1 MIIGI
6 DANEANVTNKVGIGQ
21 YAFHIL
27 TNIEKLDKKNQYI
40 IYLKHKPSKD
50 LPKKRPNWQYKI
62 IGPKKFWT
70 RLALPLNLLLSKP
83 KPDVFLSLSHYS
95 PLLSPCPTIP
105 AIMDL
110 GYLKYPEL
118 FTKKDLHQLTR
129 WTEQSIKKASH
140 IITISKFTKNEI
152 IKTYKINPT
161 KITIAPPAANP
172 PQKIINSKKTLSKFK
187 ISLPYFLCIGT
198 LKPSKNI
205 PFLIKSFAQF
215 SKKFPQYNLV
225 IAGKKG
231 WLFDDIF
238 STVQKQKMED
248 KIIFT
253 DFVTETEKWHLY
265 YKSFAVVIPSL
276 YEGFGI
282 PALEAIAYGKP
293 VIASNTSSLPE
304 VVGDSGILID
314 PTNINSL
321 VKALT
326 KVATQKNSPT
336 IKKFSW
342 AKSAQTIIGLF
353 QDINNTKYSAK
364 QTIEPLV
371 KGLFQKHGTNW

>member
-27 TNIEKLDKKNQYI
+27 TNIEKLDKKNQYT
-40 IYLKHKPSKD
+40 IYLKNKPRKD
-50 LPKKRPNWQYKI
+50 LPKPRQNWQYKI
-62 IGPKKFWT
+62 LGPSKLWT
-70 RLALPLNLLLSKP
+70 RLALPLNLFLSNP
-83 KPDVFLSLSHYS
+83 KPDVFLSLGHYS
-95 PLLSPCPTIP
+95 PLISPCPTIP
-105 AIMDL
+105 VITDL
-110 GYLKYPEL
+110 GYLEYPQQ
-118 FTKKDLHQLTR
+118 FTKKDLYQLTH
-129 WTEQSIKKASH
+129 WTKQSIKKASH

-152 IKTYKINPT
+152 VKTYKIDPT

-172 PQKIINSKKTLSKFK
+172 LSPVWITGKSINKVLNKYNIPPKH
-187 ISLPYFLCIGT
+187 PYFLYMGT

-238 STVQKQKMED
+238 STVKKLNIEN

-265 YKSFAVVIPSL
+265 YQSFTVVIPSL
-276 YEGFGI
+276 YEGFGM
-282 PALEAIAYGKP
+282 PALEAIAYGKT
-293 VIASNTSSLPE
+293 VIASKTTSLPE
-304 VVGDSGILID
+304 VVGDSDILIN

-321 VKALT
+321 VRALT
-326 KVATQKNSPT
+326 TLATEKDDQAIRRN
-336 IKKFSW
+336 IKAIDQSNKFSW
-342 AKSAQTIIGLF
+342 TSSAQTII
-353 QDINNTKYSAK
+353 D
-364 QTIEPLV
+364 
-371 KGLFQKHGTNW
+371 LFQKHNTNW